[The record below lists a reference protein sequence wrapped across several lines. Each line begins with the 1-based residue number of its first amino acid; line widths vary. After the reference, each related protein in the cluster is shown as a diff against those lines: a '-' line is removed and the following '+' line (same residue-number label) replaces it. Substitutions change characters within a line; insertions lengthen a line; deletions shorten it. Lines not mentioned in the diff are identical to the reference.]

1 VYTVKKSNVEY
12 EEDYGSYI
20 LSIDI
25 FSVPQLAK
33 FLVQDQTNYKDL
45 QRGQDETLLKPVEL
59 FLDNYNK
66 SR

>member
-1 VYTVKKSNVEY
+1 MYPVKKTTAEY

-20 LSIDI
+20 LCIDI

-33 FLVQDQTNYKDL
+33 FLVHDEMNGIDEEGK
-45 QRGQDETLLKPVEL
+45 DETLLKPVEL
-59 FLDNYNK
+59 LLDSYNK